1 MIRTLPFPKRSGTHG
16 RNPRIKPGMKPGR
29 SALAGAHPS
38 ASVPVIVAHANG
50 THREKSSPM
59 TMKGITICSLTAALR
74 EASDLL
80 KKSRILLKSLRMKT
94 VSAESSGRQIVYA
107 SAEAS
112 FFSCIT
118 RNIPRMRSQLK
129 PVFLKRQFIAGSRR
143 SCWIF
148 RRTGTSTNES
158 RPKKLLNFFQKSDSN
173 QISNSLRK

>member
-1 MIRTLPFPKRSGTHG
+1 
-16 RNPRIKPGMKPGR
+16 MKPGR
-29 SALAGAHPS
+29 SALAGALPS

-50 THREKSSPM
+50 THREKSFPM

-74 EASDLL
+74 EASEPVEEIPDPSEIIADEDRF
-80 KKSRILLKSLRMKT
+80 SRIL
-94 VSAESSGRQIVYA
+94 RQADRLCECGSIIFQLHY
-107 SAEAS
+107 
-112 FFSCIT
+112 
-118 RNIPRMRSQLK
+118 RNTPLMRSQLK
-129 PVFLKRQFIAGSRR
+129 PVFLKRLFIAGSRS